1 LAWRKKASALNE
13 GAALCALA
21 IDVQKQLAAGYFEFS
36 RERKAA
42 FYRKAREH
50 LAHLWVELD
59 LLRSSNEA
67 VEALLNELAGEV
79 LGSLAG
85 VLRKIERKSA
95 SPESSIL

>member
-1 LAWRKKASALNE
+1 MGNKD
-13 GAALCALA
+13 LCALA
-21 IDVQKQLAAGYFEFS
+21 LEAQKQLAAGYFEFS

-42 FYRKAREH
+42 SYRKAREH

-67 VEALLNELAGEV
+67 AEPLLNELLGDV
-79 LGSLAG
+79 FGSLGG

-95 SPESSIL
+95 PPYESSAP